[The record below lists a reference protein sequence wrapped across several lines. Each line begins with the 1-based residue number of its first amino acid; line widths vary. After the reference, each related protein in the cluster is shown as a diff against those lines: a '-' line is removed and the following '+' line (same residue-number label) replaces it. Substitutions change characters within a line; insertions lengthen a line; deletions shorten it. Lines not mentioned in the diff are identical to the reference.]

1 MKVKV
6 FSLIMLFMMFMSSCS
21 KEDSEDYVAMAS
33 AISNSILL
41 DVQDSEGNS
50 LVENEEYVKSIA
62 FIQPDGY
69 KYSGRIVDMDG
80 KQFVESA
87 FPLPLKSA
95 MDFTDDGK
103 SGYGEQQLTI
113 LIGDSKYEL
122 QGVFQFSND
131 SSDRELY
138 GGSVIRLIEIKSNNP
153 AVSDSEEYGS
163 YIKIVITVAN
173 I

>member
-1 MKVKV
+1 MKEKV
-6 FSLIMLFMMFMSSCS
+6 FSLIMLLMMFITSCS
-21 KEDSEDYVAMAS
+21 KEDSEDYVVIAS

-50 LVENEEYVKSIA
+50 LVENEDYVKGTA
-62 FIQPDGY
+62 FMQPDGY
-69 KYSGRIVDMDG
+69 RYSGRIVDVDG

-87 FPLPLKSA
+87 FPLPFKSA

-103 SGYGEQQLTI
+103 SGYGEQLLTI

-153 AVSDSEEYGS
+153 AVSESEEYGS

>member
-1 MKVKV
+1 
-6 FSLIMLFMMFMSSCS
+6 MLLMILMSSCS
-21 KEDSEDYVAMAS
+21 KEDSEDYVAIAS

-50 LVENEEYVKSIA
+50 LVENEEYVKGITL
-62 FIQPDGY
+62 IQSNGY
-69 KYSGRIVDMDG
+69 KYSGRIVDIDG

-95 MDFTDDGK
+95 MYFTGDGQ

-122 QGVFQFSND
+122 QGVFHFSSD

-153 AVSDSEEYGS
+153 AVSESEEYGS

>member
-1 MKVKV
+1 
-6 FSLIMLFMMFMSSCS
+6 MLLMMFITSCS
-21 KEDSEDYVAMAS
+21 KEDSEDYVVIAS

-50 LVENEEYVKSIA
+50 LVENKEYVKGIA
-62 FIQPDGY
+62 FIQSDGY

-95 MDFTDDGK
+95 MDFTDGGK

-113 LIGDSKYEL
+113 LIDDSKYEL
-122 QGVFQFSND
+122 QGLFHFSND

-138 GGSVIRLIEIKSNNP
+138 GGSVIRLIEIKSNDS